1 MASRYVVVPILLV
14 ISGCAHHFEPASVS
28 EALRS
33 PPDRLTLIH
42 EIIVPK
48 TDGVP
53 ATCTG
58 GLPLSPSD
66 LIDVGRW
73 TCVDL
78 DPSGQL
84 MAIGRNVWRLSDNGK
99 ALTISHPHVRAP
111 MWFTPDG
118 QYLFAGGTERMG
130 KFGAPRYGTGFAV
143 WDSRDGALVR
153 DGSFSRFVSYYLFS
167 PNTSTM
173 AIARGLALFPVRFP
187 TLEAVGS
194 RGLDARDYAMAVYS
208 PGGEYIATQSA
219 KDANIK
225 IWRTSD
231 AGLVAA
237 LDAGKRN
244 VKNMVFNKD
253 GSRLAAVTLEGIVV
267 WRVHDQTRVKTFGEN
282 MGGFKY
288 TGMFT
293 RRLAFSADGSF
304 IFASN
309 HFIGSNADSVQ
320 AWRVEDG
327 TLVANHFE
335 RFDGSSFGE
344 YPAAPF
350 YRPWDAVFHPK
361 LGVVLL
367 KYENITRDNGVI
379 TGLRISIFRMEE
391 LTRLYLGSK

>member
-1 MASRYVVVPILLV
+1 MASRYVIVPILLV
-14 ISGCAHHFEPASVS
+14 ICGCAHTFEPPSAS

-42 EIIVPK
+42 EIVVPK
-48 TDGVP
+48 TDGIPV
-53 ATCTG
+53 TCTG
-58 GLPLSPSD
+58 GLPLSPSS
-66 LIDVGRW
+66 DVGKS
-73 TCVDL
+73 TCIDL

-84 MAIGRNVWRLSDNGK
+84 MAIGRDVWRLSDNGK
-99 ALTISHPHVRAP
+99 VLTISHPHVRAP

-118 QYLFAGGTERMG
+118 QYLFAGGTEMMG
-130 KFGAPRYGTGFAV
+130 KFGASMYGTGFAV
-143 WDSRDGALVR
+143 WNSRDGALVTN
-153 DGSFSRFVSYYLFS
+153 GSFGRFVSYYLFS

-173 AIARGLALFPVRFP
+173 AIAKPGALFLARFP
-187 TLEAVGS
+187 ITKEVSS
-194 RGLDARDYAMAVYS
+194 RGLDAGSDVMAVYS
-208 PGGEYIATQSA
+208 PGGEYIATLSA
-219 KDANIK
+219 RNANIK

-231 AGLVAA
+231 AALVAT
-237 LDAGKRN
+237 LDNEKRP

-253 GSRLAAVTLEGIVV
+253 GSRLAAVTLGGIVV
-267 WRVHDQTRVKTFGEN
+267 WRVDDQTRVKTFGEN

-288 TGMFT
+288 AGMFT
-293 RRLAFSADGSF
+293 RRLAFSTDGSF

-309 HFIGSNADSVQ
+309 HYRGAYADSVQ
-320 AWRVEDG
+320 VWRVDDG
-327 TLVANHFE
+327 MLVANHFE
-335 RFDGSSFGE
+335 RSDSPSFGE

-367 KYENITRDNGVI
+367 KYEKITSDNGVI